1 MKKRKRGVLL
11 ELNRE
16 FEGIENQ
23 TDSSPLVLVREKGLL
38 SDGGKLGWRIN
49 ERISRYDGSNVF
61 SLILE
66 EKSRDETLLKKGL
79 LLLKTHGWRY
89 IYIYVIYVCNVD
101 PPTFN
106 ILSSNRCSDIKRT
119 SLGAGYVHP
128 RIMWPCLTINFQRY
142 PPATSFFPFSRLPY
156 RISWT
161 RRLLEFFSSFDL
173 RFIRYSV
180 GCWGGGKRR
189 KQNCTRG
196 TRISDNSA

>member
-1 MKKRKRGVLL
+1 M
-11 ELNRE
+11 NRE

-89 IYIYVIYVCNVD
+89 IYIYMLYTCVTSIHRLSIFYRQTD
-101 PPTFN
+101 AA
-106 ILSSNRCSDIKRT
+106 ILNGRP
-119 SLGAGYVHP
+119 LG
-128 RIMWPCLTINFQRY
+128 L
-142 PPATSFFPFSRLPY
+142 ATYIL
-156 RISWT
+156 
-161 RRLLEFFSSFDL
+161 
-173 RFIRYSV
+173 
-180 GCWGGGKRR
+180 G
-189 KQNCTRG
+189 
-196 TRISDNSA
+196 